1 MWKISAPV
9 GRNLL
14 RITAFALCSL
24 PVYGQTANTGAIA
37 GSVSDPSAAP
47 VAGAAEVINREATG
61 EERDLT
67 TNAEGIFSVP
77 FLTPRNYDPTAAT
90 PGLKPLALQTGRR
103 QITQPTRR
111 KTHLTNSRA
120 TDQITV

>member
-37 GSVSDPSAAP
+37 GSVSDPSGAP
-47 VAGAAEVINREATG
+47 VAGAALVINREATG

-77 FLTPRNYDPTAAT
+77 FLTPGNYDLGRLWAADNSPRGATFQFTLPATTAVH
-90 PGLKPLALQTGRR
+90 G
-103 QITQPTRR
+103 
-111 KTHLTNSRA
+111 
-120 TDQITV
+120 